1 MKSNQ
6 FWLKLLN
13 VHTHE
18 WVVVRKLFWLQFFQG
33 AGITFFFSAEFSRFL
48 KKFPVYQLP
57 WVMVISAFML
67 WLTGFIYA
75 KLEHNVKFK
84 PFNIGMI
91 VLMAVSM
98 LLVRIGSNFFT
109 GDWFDYF
116 SLAWFYVLYL
126 LNNLQFWGIAAQ
138 LFDIRQS
145 KRLFGVVSAG
155 EILAKLFGYSLA
167 YLLVGY
173 TGTLNLLFIGVICMV
188 SSIPFLLHI
197 AKTEV
202 QSFSNGHAHE
212 HSHHQTRVH
221 HAHKNKVTNLVTNF
235 LNNKIIFRIALISV
249 LSTASL
255 IIVNYGLYA
264 KVKEERHDD
273 VELAK
278 FITFFTSALMILA
291 LITKTLFTGRLATH
305 LGVKKSLYIM
315 PVTMMA
321 LVIVILAGAS
331 MSSNVNIMF
340 YLFGATAIAVDV
352 LKMSIFSPVLLA
364 AMQPLPTHERLR
376 AHNIVKGIM
385 DPFATLFCGLL
396 LISLFWITGETN
408 LITLCYILLIIGAL
422 WLIGVNRVNKVYL
435 NMLVNTI
442 SSRFFSQ
449 EEFTLNDPKTIQK
462 IKEKIDTGTNS
473 EVLSILQMVSTKQN
487 PLSAELIIHFLRHP
501 SEEVRLEA
509 IHLVGSKHINTLK
522 EEMNSVLF
530 EDSSDVVKRE
540 AIKTICRLAE
550 STPELQAYLNHPDAA
565 IRKAAITGMLSNDR
579 ADAKAFADKE
589 LQLLLS
595 NDLQHERD
603 IALLILNEVKDEYDH
618 PDHALLIEHENP
630 DTRKKA
636 ITAIGLGASN
646 ESLEALM
653 RQLEKNSKYVLKA
666 LQQAG
671 EKSVPFIKKALAD
684 EKTRGNTRQQL
695 IKITG
700 KIGGTKAQSLLIHL
714 LQVSPADSFETI
726 KALYRS
732 KYVAENKEIRAIL
745 ENHGRAYLSY
755 AVELLHMQKALPL
768 TQLPAKLIFN
778 SVQIELHEIRD
789 LLLFLFSL
797 LYDRSQIKKVRN
809 GLNANQRESIANAM
823 EIIELTV
830 RKDIGKYFNILYEDV
845 PLDRK
850 CDALKVLNTDI
861 NYQHTGQ
868 VLRRILSEQPI
879 AYLDWT
885 KACSM
890 YICKKY
896 QLDID
901 QRLIDKFLEADSPM
915 LQETAIY
922 ARA

>member
-13 VHTHE
+13 VHTPE
-18 WVVVRKLFWLQFFQG
+18 WLVVRKLFWLQFFQG

-48 KKFPVYQLP
+48 EKFPVYQLP
-57 WVMVISAFML
+57 WIMVISAFML

-75 KLEHNVKFK
+75 KLEHTVRFK

-91 VLMAVSM
+91 ALMALSM
-98 LLVRIGSNFFT
+98 LLVRIGSTYIT

-155 EILAKLFGYSLA
+155 EILAKLFGYSLV

-173 TGTLNLLFIGVICMV
+173 TGTLNLLFIGVIFMV

-197 AKTEV
+197 AKTEMHN
-202 QSFSNGHAHE
+202 FSNGHEHE
-212 HSHHQTRVH
+212 HGHSKVH
-221 HAHKNKVTNLVTNF
+221 HAHKNKVSNLVTNF

-278 FITFFTSALMILA
+278 FITFFTAGLMILA
-291 LITKTLFTGRLATH
+291 LITKTLFTGRLATY

-315 PVTMMA
+315 PVAMMV
-321 LVIVILAGAS
+321 LVVGILAGGS
-331 MSSNVNIMF
+331 MSNNANMLF
-340 YLFGATAIAVDV
+340 YLFGATAIVVDV

-408 LITLCYILLIIGAL
+408 LITLCYFLLIIGAI
-422 WLIGVNRVNKVYL
+422 WLVGVNRVNKVYL

-462 IKEKIDTGTNS
+462 IKEKISTGTYP

-487 PLSAELIIHFLRHP
+487 PLSAELIVHFLQHP
-501 SEEVRLEA
+501 SEEVRLET
-509 IHLVGSKHINTLK
+509 IRLIGSKHIINLK
-522 EEMNSVLF
+522 DELNNLSLADENNA
-530 EDSSDVVKRE
+530 VKRE
-540 AIKTICRLAE
+540 TIKTICRLAE
-550 STPELQAYLNHPDAA
+550 STTEIQGYLNHPDAG
-565 IRKAAITGMLSNDR
+565 IQQSAITGMLSNES
-579 ADAKAFADKE
+579 AETKIFAEKE
-589 LQLLLS
+589 LQNLLRAEG
-595 NDLQHERD
+595 QHERD

-618 PDHALLIEHENP
+618 PDHALLIESENP
-630 DTRKKA
+630 ETRKKA
-636 ITAIGLGASN
+636 TNAIGRGASP
-646 ESLEALM
+646 ESLDALV
-653 RQLEKNSKYVLKA
+653 RQLGKSSKYVLKA

-671 EKSVPFIKKALAD
+671 EKSVPYIKLALSD
-684 EKTRGNTRQQL
+684 EKIMGNTRQQL
-695 IKITG
+695 IRAAG
-700 KIGGTKAQSLLIHL
+700 KIGGKKAQHL
-714 LQVSPADSFETI
+714 LVQLLQDSPADSYATI

-732 KYVAENKEIRAIL
+732 KYVAEGKEIRVEL
-745 ENHGRAYLSY
+745 EDLGRAYISY
-755 AVELLHMQKALPL
+755 AVELLHMQKILPIKEVPAL
-768 TQLPAKLIFN
+768 LIYN
-778 SVQIELHEIRD
+778 SVQIELQEIRE
-789 LLLFLFSL
+789 LLLCLFSI

-850 CDALKVLNTDI
+850 CDALKFLSGDI
-861 NYQHTGQ
+861 NYQRTNQ
-868 VLRRILSEQPI
+868 VLGRILSEKPI
-879 AYLDWT
+879 LYQDWT

-890 YICKKY
+890 YISKKY

-901 QRLIDKFLEADSPM
+901 RRLLDKFLVADNPM
-915 LQETAIY
+915 LQETANY